1 MNKTDYMNTLR
12 QELEGLPGT
21 IIEEALW
28 HYEGL
33 FVNGMM
39 AGKSDEEIAAAL
51 PKPSIVAAQRR
62 AKLKADALK
71 QDLHPGN
78 LARVLVALLVVLF
91 FNLLMVVPAIVYSA
105 LLFASYICGLS
116 FYFAGILIA
125 AASLAGVPQMTFH
138 IPHGYH
144 HVDIHND
151 HHRHFGHGDVT
162 VDISEDGIYVK
173 GNHAHDDDNDD
184 DGDVDINFGKTT
196 TPDLPAV
203 PTPPADA
210 VASQAGVI
218 PATPAI
224 STPSVPSVSKPLRSD
239 GIPIIV
245 GNHLGMLDIFRGLG
259 LILGGIALFL
269 FALFMTRMTFVGFKR
284 YLTWNMSLLH
294 LSDKK

>member
-12 QELEGLPGT
+12 QELEGLPGS

-39 AGKSDEEIAAAL
+39 AGKSEEEIAAGL

-62 AKLKADALK
+62 AKLKADTLK
-71 QDLHPGN
+71 QDLHPSN
-78 LARVLVALLVVLF
+78 LARVLVALLAVLF
-91 FNLLMVVPAIVYSA
+91 FNLLMVIPAIVYSA

-138 IPHGYH
+138 IPHGIH
-144 HVDIHND
+144 HVDIHNN

-162 VDISEDGIYVK
+162 VDISEDGILVK

-184 DGDVDINFGKTT
+184 DGVDIKLNQTK
-196 TPDLPAV
+196 TPDQATVPTAPAASVASQPAATAVV
-203 PTPPADA
+203 PTPKSP
-210 VASQAGVI
+210 
-218 PATPAI
+218 
-224 STPSVPSVSKPLRSD
+224 RSD
-239 GIPIIV
+239 GIPIVV

-259 LILGGIALFL
+259 LMLGGIALFL
-269 FALFMTRMTFVGFKR
+269 FSLFMTKMTFVGFKR
-284 YLTWNMSLLH
+284 YLSWNMSLLH